1 MTEQQIFNFDSNS
14 IYSEENFIQDSSNL
28 EAFNYLSRFPKWENR
43 LINLYGEKKSGKTF
57 LLNILKNKENFFY
70 INHDE
75 DLQKNFDSLFLKKKL
90 IIDDIS
96 IDENLMFSLINNFI
110 LHNKYLIISSRVPI
124 TSSKVDLKDLKS
136 RLRQFYL
143 LEIKNPS
150 DNLVYS
156 LIMKF
161 FSDNQVVIRKE
172 IVENI
177 VKKIDRSYL
186 RIDDFLTKLNKVSI
200 IKKKIG
206 EHPEKKG
213 DKTID
218 GEIINKD
225 KNEL

>member
-14 IYSEENFIQDSSNL
+14 IYLEENFIQDPSNL
-28 EAFNYLSRFPKWENR
+28 EVLNYFSKFPKWENR
-43 LINLYGEKKSGKTF
+43 LLNLYGEKKSGKTF

-70 INHDE
+70 LNHDDE
-75 DLQKNFDSLFLKKKL
+75 FEKDFDSLFLKEKL
-90 IIDDIS
+90 IIDNIS
-96 IDENLMFSLINNFI
+96 INENKMFSLINNFI

-124 TSSKVDLKDLKS
+124 TSLKINLKDLKS
-136 RLRQFYL
+136 RLSQFYL

-172 IVENI
+172 LIENI

-186 RIDDFLTKLNKVSI
+186 RIDDFLTKLNKLSI
-200 IKKKIG
+200 IKKRKIDY
-206 EHPEKKG
+206 KL
-213 DKTID
+213 
-218 GEIINKD
+218 INEVFD
-225 KNEL
+225 SMA

>member
-75 DLQKNFDSLFLKKKL
+75 EFQKNFDSLFLKKKL
-90 IIDDIS
+90 IIDNIS
-96 IDENLMFSLINNFI
+96 IDENVMFSLINNFI

-172 IVENI
+172 LIENI

-200 IKKKIG
+200 IKKK
-206 EHPEKKG
+206 K
-213 DKTID
+213 ID
-218 GEIINKD
+218 YKLINEVF
-225 KNEL
+225 NSMT

>member
-1 MTEQQIFNFDSNS
+1 MTELQIFNFDSNS

-75 DLQKNFDSLFLKKKL
+75 EFQKNFDSLFLKKKL
-90 IIDDIS
+90 IIDNIS
-96 IDENLMFSLINNFI
+96 IDENVMFSLINNFI

-200 IKKKIG
+200 IKKK
-206 EHPEKKG
+206 K
-213 DKTID
+213 ID
-218 GEIINKD
+218 YKLINEVF
-225 KNEL
+225 NSMT

>member
-14 IYSEENFIQDSSNL
+14 IYSEENFIKDSSNL

-57 LLNILKNKENFFY
+57 LLNILKNKKNFFY
-70 INHDE
+70 LNYEDE
-75 DLQKNFDSLFLKKKL
+75 FEKDFDNLFLKDRL
-90 IIDDIS
+90 IIDNIF
-96 IDENLMFSLINNFI
+96 INENKMFSLINNFI
-110 LHNKYLIISSRVPI
+110 LHNKYLIISSRGPI
-124 TSSKVDLKDLKS
+124 TSLKVNLKDLKS
-136 RLRQFYL
+136 RLSQFYL

-172 IVENI
+172 LIENI

-186 RIDDFLTKLNKVSI
+186 RIDDFLTKLNKLTI
-200 IKKKIG
+200 IKKK
-206 EHPEKKG
+206 K
-213 DKTID
+213 ID
-218 GEIINKD
+218 YKLINEVFD
-225 KNEL
+225 SIT

>member
-1 MTEQQIFNFDSNS
+1 MTEQQIFNFDPNS

-57 LLNILKNKENFFY
+57 LLNIFKNKENFFY

-75 DLQKNFDSLFLKKKL
+75 DFQKNFDSLFLKKKL

-96 IDENLMFSLINNFI
+96 IDENLMFSLINDFI

-200 IKKKIG
+200 IKKK
-206 EHPEKKG
+206 K
-213 DKTID
+213 ID
-218 GEIINKD
+218 YKLINEVF
-225 KNEL
+225 NSMT

>member
-1 MTEQQIFNFDSNS
+1 M
-14 IYSEENFIQDSSNL
+14 
-28 EAFNYLSRFPKWENR
+28 
-43 LINLYGEKKSGKTF
+43 
-57 LLNILKNKENFFY
+57 
-70 INHDE
+70 
-75 DLQKNFDSLFLKKKL
+75 
-90 IIDDIS
+90 
-96 IDENLMFSLINNFI
+96 
-110 LHNKYLIISSRVPI
+110 HNKYLIISSRVPI

-186 RIDDFLTKLNKVSI
+186 RIDDFLTKLNKLSI
-200 IKKKIG
+200 IKKKKIG
-206 EHPEKKG
+206 IYNIGNNKYYRNIDVAKLICQNLNFNPKKF
-213 DKTID
+213 
-218 GEIINKD
+218 IIN
-225 KNEL
+225 EYLFTF

>member
-75 DLQKNFDSLFLKKKL
+75 EFQKNFDSLFLKKKL
-90 IIDDIS
+90 IIDNIS
-96 IDENLMFSLINNFI
+96 IDENVMFSLINNFI

-143 LEIKNPS
+143 LEIKNPC

-177 VKKIDRSYL
+177 VKKIDSSYL

-200 IKKKIG
+200 IKKKRL
-206 EHPEKKG
+206 
-213 DKTID
+213 
-218 GEIINKD
+218 IIN
-225 KNEL
+225 

>member
-57 LLNILKNKENFFY
+57 LLNIFKNKENFFY

-75 DLQKNFDSLFLKKKL
+75 EFQKNFDSLFLKKKL
-90 IIDDIS
+90 IIDNIS
-96 IDENLMFSLINNFI
+96 IDENVMFSLINNFI

-200 IKKKIG
+200 IKKK
-206 EHPEKKG
+206 K
-213 DKTID
+213 ID
-218 GEIINKD
+218 YKLINEVF
-225 KNEL
+225 NSMT

>member
-57 LLNILKNKENFFY
+57 LLNIFKNKENFFY

-75 DLQKNFDSLFLKKKL
+75 DFQKNFDSLFLKKKL

-186 RIDDFLTKLNKVSI
+186 IIDDFLTKLNKFSI
-200 IKKKIG
+200 IKKK
-206 EHPEKKG
+206 K
-213 DKTID
+213 ID
-218 GEIINKD
+218 YKLINEVF
-225 KNEL
+225 NSMT

>member
-1 MTEQQIFNFDSNS
+1 MTEQQIFNFDSSS

-75 DLQKNFDSLFLKKKL
+75 EFQKNFDSLFLKKKL
-90 IIDDIS
+90 IIDNIS
-96 IDENLMFSLINNFI
+96 IDENVMFSLINNFI

-200 IKKKIG
+200 IKKK
-206 EHPEKKG
+206 K
-213 DKTID
+213 ID
-218 GEIINKD
+218 YKLINEVF
-225 KNEL
+225 NSMT

>member
-75 DLQKNFDSLFLKKKL
+75 EFQKNYDSLFLKKKL
-90 IIDDIS
+90 IIDNIS
-96 IDENLMFSLINNFI
+96 IDENVMFSLINNFI

-200 IKKKIG
+200 IKKK
-206 EHPEKKG
+206 K
-213 DKTID
+213 ID
-218 GEIINKD
+218 YKLINEVF
-225 KNEL
+225 NSMT

>member
-75 DLQKNFDSLFLKKKL
+75 EFQKNFDSLFLKKKL
-90 IIDDIS
+90 IIDNIS
-96 IDENLMFSLINNFI
+96 IDENVMFSLINNFI

-200 IKKKIG
+200 IKKK
-206 EHPEKKG
+206 K
-213 DKTID
+213 ID
-218 GEIINKD
+218 YKLINEVF
-225 KNEL
+225 NSMT